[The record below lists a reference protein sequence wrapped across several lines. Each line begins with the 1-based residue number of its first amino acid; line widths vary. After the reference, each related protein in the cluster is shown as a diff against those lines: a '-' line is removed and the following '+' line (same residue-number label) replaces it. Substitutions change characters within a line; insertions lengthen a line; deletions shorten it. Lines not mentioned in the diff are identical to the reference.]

1 MLIEKWEGIVKSI
14 YCLFTD
20 ENALVFETDME
31 QRFDLAKIKNKNIPL
46 CGFKCRIDNEIV
58 DKGQYEIGILLTSSM
73 GAKHIVRTGYTIN
86 ITV

>member
-1 MLIEKWEGIVKSI
+1 MIEKKDIEKV
-14 YCLFTD
+14 
-20 ENALVFETDME
+20 
-31 QRFDLAKIKNKNIPL
+31 KIKNKNIPL